1 MPKPTNYPNQ
11 NYTPKSDPSP
21 VNNNENNQKSRGF
34 FNSLGPAIIV
44 ASVVLGPGSIYLA
57 SAIGV
62 EFGYSLLWVPL
73 LSTALMVCMVMIAAR
88 LGAIYERTLCDELA
102 HRLGRPVAA
111 FVGVI
116 VFLII
121 TSFQT
126 SNNAAILFALDP
138 LIEMITNQPGEEVRG
153 PLTSASILLLLNG
166 FIIAVLFGLRKLYS
180 PVEKF
185 MIILVMVM
193 LIGFFINLVFASP
206 SFLEIAYGFIP
217 SIPQASSAGQAL
229 NWTLVVGF
237 FATTVSIAG
246 AFYQSYL
253 VKEKGWGIQ
262 DVKKGMTD
270 SLLGIGLL
278 GLVSLIIMISAAAV
292 LHGTVSSDEIG
303 SAGDVALQ
311 LEPFFGPAAVV
322 LFSFGLFAGAF
333 SSFLV
338 NAMIGGT
345 LLADG

>member
-1 MPKPTNYPNQ
+1 M
-11 NYTPKSDPSP
+11 
-21 VNNNENNQKSRGF
+21 
-34 FNSLGPAIIV
+34 
-44 ASVVLGPGSIYLA
+44 
-57 SAIGV
+57 
-62 EFGYSLLWVPL
+62 
-73 LSTALMVCMVMIAAR
+73 
-88 LGAIYERTLCDELA
+88 
-102 HRLGRPVAA
+102 
-111 FVGVI
+111 
-116 VFLII
+116 
-121 TSFQT
+121 
-126 SNNAAILFALDP
+126 
-138 LIEMITNQPGEEVRG
+138 
-153 PLTSASILLLLNG
+153 
-166 FIIAVLFGLRKLYS
+166 
-180 PVEKF
+180 
-185 MIILVMVM
+185 
-193 LIGFFINLVFASP
+193 
-206 SFLEIAYGFIP
+206 
-217 SIPQASSAGQAL
+217 
-229 NWTLVVGF
+229 VGF

-292 LHGTVSSDEIG
+292 LHGTVSSSEIG

-345 LLADG
+345 LLADGLGYGGRLDQNSTRIFTAITLLIAMSIALIFGGSAPAEVITFAQALTVLGLPVLALAMIYLVTRPDLTGPRAVPMWMKIVLVIGFIVVVLLAARTANNLLFS